1 MPALAPRWQ
10 LSSDAAPAQCQL
22 RSKEDQ
28 IPGPLGHC
36 QEVVST
42 NDITYVSIG
51 ARNPLR
57 ERGSGEGST
66 SGQPGGGEPSS
77 RTTGSISATD
87 ASLPCVG
94 AATVPL
100 WSGGPAH
107 PGVPLQDPA
116 GSPEVQPSPATP
128 LMAAQSYTGL
138 SQGAGR
144 VQGAKLTWCDHSRRQ
159 PPSPRAGFVKPRAR
173 W

>member
-66 SGQPGGGEPSS
+66 SGQPGGGTPAPGLEAAS
-77 RTTGSISATD
+77 RPD

-116 GSPEVQPSPATP
+116 GSPEVQPSPATLCP
-128 LMAAQSYTGL
+128 EECLRLENTGQST
-138 SQGAGR
+138 A
-144 VQGAKLTWCDHSRRQ
+144 
-159 PPSPRAGFVKPRAR
+159 
-173 W
+173 

>member
-28 IPGPLGHC
+28 ILGPLGHC

-66 SGQPGGGEPSS
+66 SGQPGGGTPAPGLEAAS
-77 RTTGSISATD
+77 RPD

-144 VQGAKLTWCDHSRRQ
+144 VQGTKLTLCDHSQQQ
-159 PPSPRAGFVKPRAR
+159 PPSLWAGFAKPQAR